1 MNSASDSLLRRTA
14 AAARLPSGLSSGL
27 SSGLRLVPAPE
38 DAAAPAVSSAPG
50 RTSGPPARLSEA
62 ADPRWVLAVRTAE
75 ALEGTVI
82 VPEKR
87 ERLLAVGAAVG
98 LSPFDTAL
106 VIAMVQDQA
115 RRGVPARQCPAAAE
129 PQLRHVPR
137 PAIRAIPWRTVAAVS
152 VVVVALEVAVVAS
165 WMMG

>member
-1 MNSASDSLLRRTA
+1 MSSAASFPPRLAGTA
-14 AAARLPSGLSSGL
+14 ASAAATPRPR
-27 SSGLRLVPAPE
+27 LRLVRGATEAP
-38 DAAAPAVSSAPG
+38 AAPA
-50 RTSGPPARLSEA
+50 PPARVSEA

-75 ALEGTVI
+75 LLEGPVL

-87 ERLLAVGAAVG
+87 QKLLGVGAAMG

-115 RRGVPARQCPAAAE
+115 RRGVAPRHCPAAAE

-137 PAIRAIPWRTVAAVS
+137 PAVRKLPWRE
-152 VVVVALEVAVVAS
+152 VALASGAVLLLESAVVA
-165 WMMG
+165 WWLLG

>member
-1 MNSASDSLLRRTA
+1 MSSASSIPHRFRGGRPPGGDA
-14 AAARLPSGLSSGL
+14 AAGP
-27 SSGLRLVPAPE
+27 GLRLAGTGRREPSATATDAP
-38 DAAAPAVSSAPG
+38 
-50 RTSGPPARLSEA
+50 PPRVSEA

-75 ALEGTVI
+75 ALEGPVL

-98 LSPFDTAL
+98 LTPFDTAL

-115 RRGVPARQCPAAAE
+115 RRGVAPRQCPAAAE

-137 PAIRAIPWRTVAAVS
+137 PAVRKLPWRSIALGVAGAL
-152 VVVVALEVAVVAS
+152 ALEAVVL
-165 WMMG
+165 WWVWG